1 MLDKAKLQEFIE
13 SKLGNTDCF
22 LTDLKVSPDNRVT
35 VEIDSDTGVDIDF
48 CVALS
53 RDIEEEF
60 PTDKEDYELEVGSAG
75 LTSPLKMPRQYQKY
89 LGHKLE
95 VWTQDGKKLEGELL
109 AADDAGIRLS
119 VLQKV
124 KVEGQKRP
132 VMQAAELILPYSEI
146 RKAVYLLEF

>member
-22 LTDLKVSPDNRVT
+22 LTDMKVSPDNRVT

>member
-132 VMQAAELILPYSEI
+132 VMQATELILPYSEI